1 MADFAILAVTSL
13 ARRMTRRSHL
23 AFRVTFLFQTKA
35 EAVADCGGGGVGEGE
50 LKALQQLLHDKETEL
65 RQRDRSS
72 LEMGVIGRW
81 DTSRLK
87 QLSYGCAVPS
97 WS

>member
-1 MADFAILAVTSL
+1 MADFAILAVASL

-35 EAVADCGGGGVGEGE
+35 EAVADGGGE

-72 LEMGVIGRW
+72 LEMCVSGLW

-87 QLSYGCAVPS
+87 QKSYGCAVPS